1 MSTWSRNFPSSRR
14 HHHGFTKGA
23 WRRTF
28 IRIRLLAVGTVIS
41 LLYLFYLFVLP
52 HLLKF
57 RFRSDLSRYDLGLYG
72 FGPTRGYASFDYESP
87 VVEISQSD
95 AGCDPRFTFIAPR
108 GDSIPHPGPM
118 ILDADGNLVWM
129 QHNVDITQDFRL
141 QRYQGEDFLTY
152 WEGKEVDGRGD
163 GSWFMVR
170 CMPEEGEL
178 LGWLQAVAN
187 ESAL

>member
-1 MSTWSRNFPSSRR
+1 MSPWTRNFPLSRR
-14 HHHGFTKGA
+14 HAHGFTKGT
-23 WRRTF
+23 WRRVCVSV
-28 IRIRLLAVGTVIS
+28 RLLAVGTVVS

-52 HLLKF
+52 QLLKF

-95 AGCDPRFTFIAPR
+95 AECDPRYTFLAPR

-118 ILDADGNLVWM
+118 ILDAAGNLVWM
-129 QHNVDITQDFRL
+129 QPNTDITQDFRL

-170 CMPEEGEL
+170 
-178 LGWLQAVAN
+178 
-187 ESAL
+187 